1 MKKVC
6 LLLANGFEEVEA
18 LTQVDYL
25 KRAGI
30 HVDMIS
36 VHSTKEVTGAHD
48 IKVESDRYLN
58 AVFEDQ
64 YDGIIIPGGKG
75 VEILKITKEV
85 ISLVQAFHGKGKL
98 VAAICAG
105 PVVLG
110 KAGLLQHKKY
120 TCFPCFS
127 EEAGNEE
134 NHKDVPVVIDEK
146 VITEMGVAFAQHF
159 AFAITEYLEGEKTK
173 NALIKETLFNRY

>member
-36 VHSTKEVTGAHD
+36 VQSSKEVTGAHE
-48 IKVESDRYLN
+48 ITVESNRYLN
-58 AVFEDQ
+58 AVMEDQ

-75 VEILKITKEV
+75 VEILKISEEV
-85 ISLVQAFHGKGKL
+85 IALVQAFYGKGKL

-120 TCFPCFS
+120 TCFPGS
-127 EEAGNEE
+127 AKEAGNEE
-134 NHKDVPVVIDEK
+134 NHKDVPVVIDEN
-146 VITEMGVAFAQHF
+146 VITAMGVAFAQHF

>member
-48 IKVESDRYLN
+48 IKVESDR
-58 AVFEDQ
+58 
-64 YDGIIIPGGKG
+64 I
-75 VEILKITKEV
+75 
-85 ISLVQAFHGKGKL
+85 
-98 VAAICAG
+98 
-105 PVVLG
+105 
-110 KAGLLQHKKY
+110 
-120 TCFPCFS
+120 
-127 EEAGNEE
+127 
-134 NHKDVPVVIDEK
+134 
-146 VITEMGVAFAQHF
+146 
-159 AFAITEYLEGEKTK
+159 
-173 NALIKETLFNRY
+173 

>member
-1 MKKVC
+1 MKRVC

-30 HVDMIS
+30 QVDMIS
-36 VHSTKEVTGAHD
+36 VHSSKEVTGAHD
-48 IKVESDRYLN
+48 IPVVSDRYLN
-58 AVFEDQ
+58 SVMEDQ

-85 ISLVQAFHGKGKL
+85 IELVQAFHGKGKM

-110 KAGLLQHKKY
+110 KAGILQHKKY
-120 TCFPCFS
+120 TCFPGFS
-127 EEAGNEE
+127 DEAGSEE
-134 NHKDVPVVIDEK
+134 NHRDVPVVIDGN
-146 VITEMGVAFAQHF
+146 VITAMGVSFAQHF
-159 AFAITEYLEGEKTK
+159 AFAMTEYLESEKVK
-173 NALIKETLFNRY
+173 NALIKETLFDRY